1 MVVGEWSGEDFFI
14 ISGEGVVA
22 CVLVVRL
29 YTASLHDRGVAVN
42 SENSFLGIERGSVV
56 NLAA

>member
-29 YTASLHDRGVAVN
+29 YTASLHDRVAVN